1 MLEEEK
7 LEFFKKQIEL
17 EKKIVT
23 KAEASVAG
31 LKNKLVQ
38 GLILSI
44 ALDSKKHANL
54 ISALIAL
61 NSSTQPFVEEEKY
74 DEIVE
79 NIEEH
84 IKLEL
89 ETIKTYRELLDQL
102 DNEDEKMLIQAIYTD
117 ELKHHSLLKKL
128 LRNIIKKETL
138 TQEDIWDSI
147 KEDFIPQY

>member
-7 LEFFKKQIEL
+7 LDFFKRQIEL
-17 EKKIVT
+17 EKKIVS
-23 KAEASVAG
+23 KAEESVADIR
-31 LKNKLVQ
+31 NELVQ

-54 ISALIAL
+54 LNSLIAL
-61 NSSTQPFVEEEKY
+61 TSTTQPFVEEEKY
-74 DEIVE
+74 DKIVT

-89 ETIKTYRELLDQL
+89 ETIKTYKELLDQL
-102 DNEDEKMLIQAIYTD
+102 DNEDEKMLIQAIYSD

-128 LRNIIKKETL
+128 LRTIIRKETL
-138 TQEDIWDSI
+138 AQEDIWDSI

>member
-7 LEFFKKQIEL
+7 LAFFKKQIEL
-17 EKKIVT
+17 EKKIVN
-23 KAEASVAG
+23 KAETTAADI
-31 LKNKLVQ
+31 KNQLVQ

-54 ISALIAL
+54 LNALIAL
-61 NSSTQPFVEEEKY
+61 DTTTQPFIEEEKY
-74 DEIVE
+74 DEIVK

-89 ETIKTYRELLDQL
+89 ETIKTYQELLDQL
-102 DNEDEKMLIQAIYTD
+102 DNEGEKLLIQAIHQD
-117 ELKHHSLLKKL
+117 EVKHHSLLKKL
-128 LRNIIKKETL
+128 LRTIIRKEAL

-147 KEDFIPQY
+147 KEDFLPQF